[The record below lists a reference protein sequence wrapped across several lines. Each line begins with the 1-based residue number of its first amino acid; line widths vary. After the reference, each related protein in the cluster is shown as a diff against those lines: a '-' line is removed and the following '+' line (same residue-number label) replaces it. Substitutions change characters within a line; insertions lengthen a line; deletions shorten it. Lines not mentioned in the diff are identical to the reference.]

1 MINLKNIRQIFIICA
16 ASAMLGSCVA
26 VSKST
31 TSKTLDIQAS
41 VIQKPT
47 VADLEVKETKI
58 TGTSSGKIATMAV
71 EAIQGEAV
79 ASALKTTNA
88 DILVEPRFETTVS
101 GSTTTVTVSGFP
113 ATYKNFRPMKID
125 DIALVQSGVVR
136 QVSTFVPPTIST
148 LDQERTSAKKFLGG
162 FLITIGTL
170 GLLAALLIK

>member
-1 MINLKNIRQIFIICA
+1 MINVKTIRQIFILCA
-16 ASAMLGSCVA
+16 ASAMLVSCVT

-47 VADLEVKETKI
+47 VADLDVKETKT

-71 EAIQGEAV
+71 ETIQSEAV

-136 QVSTFVPPTIST
+136 QVSTFVPPAIASSDDELKKQKKTTNRVIAVCI
-148 LDQERTSAKKFLGG
+148 LVGILTSIWLK
-162 FLITIGTL
+162 
-170 GLLAALLIK
+170 